1 MAARLGP
8 ELVNYFEAAELLSYG
23 ASSATIFE
31 RTQLRDQPPSA
42 AAVAAG
48 SPVKRVAVPTRNPVG
63 AFDEPSTARYQGLAD
78 TWRESPKARVG
89 IATDKLVHQWPM
101 TGE

>member
-1 MAARLGP
+1 MLQRRGEILSANRRLPGVPPSLHRHVVFKAHHVPKNKWLARLGP
-8 ELVNYFEAAELLSYG
+8 
-23 ASSATIFE
+23 
-31 RTQLRDQPPSA
+31 
-42 AAVAAG
+42 
-48 SPVKRVAVPTRNPVG
+48 

>member
-1 MAARLGP
+1 MR
-8 ELVNYFEAAELLSYG
+8 EA
-23 ASSATIFE
+23 
-31 RTQLRDQPPSA
+31 
-42 AAVAAG
+42 VCAG
-48 SPVKRVAVPTRNPVG
+48 RSWEWAVPTRNSVG

-89 IATDKLVHQWPM
+89 IATDKLVHQWLM